1 VSDLPEQKKQPLVS
15 LRVVDQDADP
25 SLPVEERIDRE
36 KTAWAHQVVT
46 KGGKEL
52 PLLVRA
58 AQEQMKLIVPQPLE
72 VAAIEQ
78 IVNSGLGM
86 CGACAHCDYAQGQ
99 ELLRDK
105 KSGAWAAYEAMGR
118 KIDLLPPWQNLGIC
132 GAHEC
137 FVNVTSPAVLS
148 GGPCAE
154 FRERL
159 AKSFGR
165 MLGGVW
171 KRIRDI

>member
-1 VSDLPEQKKQPLVS
+1 
-15 LRVVDQDADP
+15 
-25 SLPVEERIDRE
+25 
-36 KTAWAHQVVT
+36 
-46 KGGKEL
+46 
-52 PLLVRA
+52 
-58 AQEQMKLIVPQPLE
+58 
-72 VAAIEQ
+72 
-78 IVNSGLGM
+78 
-86 CGACAHCDYAQGQ
+86 
-99 ELLRDK
+99 
-105 KSGAWAAYEAMGR
+105 MGR

-132 GAHEC
+132 SEHEC
-137 FVNVTSPAVLS
+137 FVNVTSPAVLN